1 MNNSDNPYSPKK
13 QRNTS
18 EGKRALPYL
27 EDTSTGRIYLP
38 RYLAK
43 KINTPLKN
51 KAQLG
56 EAILTLWIES
66 ELEKIRDEGAKLLA
80 EKNKTK
86 Y

>member
-1 MNNSDNPYSPKK
+1 MNNSDNRYSPKK

-38 RYLAK
+38 RYLGK

-56 EAILTLWIES
+56 KAMLALWIES
-66 ELEKIRDEGAKLLA
+66 ELDKIRDKGVKLIA
-80 EKNKTK
+80 EKHKTK
-86 Y
+86 N